1 MPMHDICER
10 YWANWWGSCART
22 VRMRRFWSASI
33 FLIEKKIGH
42 HWKIDD
48 DGQVPHKV
56 RTRTAVAHEPRRFD
70 PPNSHTL
77 RISIC

>member
-1 MPMHDICER
+1 MTMHDICER
-10 YWANWWGSCART
+10 YGANRWGSCART

-33 FLIEKKIGH
+33 FLIEKKSDTTGKSI
-42 HWKIDD
+42 D

-77 RISIC
+77 RIGIC